1 MSRTD
6 WQRLR
11 GRHRSRDIRQGLQA
25 RMADPLWLLAR
36 QWQFGAFKGDD
47 AASPAKVHL
56 EFKSLPVDQLQGR
69 NPDGSAGR
77 MNDLPQDIFLE
88 TAVEREAVAN
98 GPAALRLS
106 AEAGLQFLRR
116 WPKAKRE
123 TVLPELQRL
132 FRLKSPNTWPPGQ
145 ETLLTL
151 LLEAS
156 FDAREFAKATDKTLT
171 DLAAKANVDSTVMKE
186 AFATWSA
193 YYHTRFA
200 EPVEKQDFWQKERL
214 EYCFAVVAR
223 QDETVKVALEAEQYP
238 GGRLDWYHF
247 DLNAAQSKGLA
258 KQLDKSDEL
267 WLIPTPV
274 RYAGM
279 PAERFWDFEDGNVY
293 FGGLSAGATDLA
305 QLLVT
310 EFAMVYSND
319 WYMLPVP
326 VETGTLT
333 RITSLDLFDSFG
345 ERHRIQPAAVKD
357 GPDRVWRFFELNND
371 PSAENGLSP
380 WLYVPRA
387 VLGGQE
393 DRPVEQVIFTRDEM
407 ANLAWGIE
415 QIIEGTAGHRVS
427 RRKQWLTHRAEV
439 EAYLGNL
446 DSAGQ
451 DQANKEDPAWVYR
464 LLSVVPPYWVP
475 FAPEVQN
482 DRVTNRLLRSRM
494 GEWDLL
500 GELKPLLAGAHGR
513 ILAPEA
519 PMALQEEEIPRGA
532 IEVTRSYQ
540 AARDSSGRLVVWVGR
555 RKRPASGNRSSGRE
569 TDKVERGGGAS

>member
-1 MSRTD
+1 
-6 WQRLR
+6 
-11 GRHRSRDIRQGLQA
+11 
-25 RMADPLWLLAR
+25 
-36 QWQFGAFKGDD
+36 
-47 AASPAKVHL
+47 L
-56 EFKSLPVDQLQGR
+56 E
-69 NPDGSAGR
+69 
-77 MNDLPQDIFLE
+77 
-88 TAVEREAVAN
+88 
-98 GPAALRLS
+98 
-106 AEAGLQFLRR
+106 
-116 WPKAKRE
+116 
-123 TVLPELQRL
+123 
-132 FRLKSPNTWPPGQ
+132 
-145 ETLLTL
+145 
-151 LLEAS
+151 
-156 FDAREFAKATDKTLT
+156 
-171 DLAAKANVDSTVMKE
+171 
-186 AFATWSA
+186 
-193 YYHTRFA
+193 
-200 EPVEKQDFWQKERL
+200 
-214 EYCFAVVAR
+214 
-223 QDETVKVALEAEQYP
+223 
-238 GGRLDWYHF
+238 
-247 DLNAAQSKGLA
+247 
-258 KQLDKSDEL
+258 KQLDHPDYL

-279 PAERFWDFEDGNVY
+279 PAERFWAFEDGRVF

-305 QLLVT
+305 QLIVT

-319 WYMLPVP
+319 WFMLPVP

-333 RITSLDLFDSFG
+333 RITALDVFDSFG

-357 GPDRVWRFFELNND
+357 GQDRVWRFFELNND
-371 PSAENGLSP
+371 PAAENGLSP

-415 QIIEGTAGHRVS
+415 QIIEGASGHRVS
-427 RRKQWLTHRAEV
+427 RRKQWLTHPAEV

-446 DSAGQ
+446 DSAGH

-464 LLSVVPPYWVP
+464 LLSVVPPYWAP
-475 FAPEVQN
+475 FAPEVEN

-532 IEVTRSYQ
+532 IEVTRAYQ

-569 TDKVERGGGAS
+569 TDKVEHGGGTS